1 MFGLRCRVNFA
12 QQSRAQLYPADMCPF
27 GRICSLMQSAPLG
40 AKFEESQRSV
50 AFVLAWGSSPG
61 ALQQSEQW
69 RRWEDAEG
77 LRRQVFLQ
85 TPMPVRYLS
94 PLSCKAPG
102 LEPEAHKQSHR
113 PLMCVFDSPPAN
125 KNACIV
131 LLLCATLQGWCPQAE
146 RQSHMLRCALA
157 LHFAARLHGW
167 TPKAYKQSPE
177 PLMPYHI
184 NEQRKGRKRKGH
196 RKEKERQDK
205 TIPEEHIKKQEQT
218 THHRNKNS
226 E

>member
-1 MFGLRCRVNFA
+1 MF
-12 QQSRAQLYPADMCPF
+12 
-27 GRICSLMQSAPLG
+27 ICSGSVEKLDPY
-40 AKFEESQRSV
+40 RS
-50 AFVLAWGSSPG
+50 
-61 ALQQSEQW
+61 E
-69 RRWEDAEG
+69 
-77 LRRQVFLQ
+77 
-85 TPMPVRYLS
+85 
-94 PLSCKAPG
+94 
-102 LEPEAHKQSHR
+102 
-113 PLMCVFDSPPAN
+113 
-125 KNACIV
+125 
-131 LLLCATLQGWCPQAE
+131 
-146 RQSHMLRCALA
+146 ALA
-157 LHFAARLHGW
+157 ALHGW